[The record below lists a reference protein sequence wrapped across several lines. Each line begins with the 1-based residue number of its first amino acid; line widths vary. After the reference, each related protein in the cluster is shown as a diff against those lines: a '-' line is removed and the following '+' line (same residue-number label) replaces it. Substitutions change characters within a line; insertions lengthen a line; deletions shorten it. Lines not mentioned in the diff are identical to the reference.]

1 MEVIDKTKLIDFGD
15 IDTKDFCRAGLYYEK
30 HKEYPKDPD
39 WWDEEDRRM
48 KDGFQVGDWKI
59 TGEHYTYQNFCR
71 IKITDDD
78 TKYSTKKTK
87 RKKAVRKREQP
98 PDFWDGDYVFYWC
111 KYIARWGL
119 TEEEYLVLKLP
130 IKIKVEEETNED
142 GSISRF
148 VGGGKNLCVGK
159 KRRFGASYKLSNSAA
174 RNYILYPKSLTVL
187 CAYDNAYLL
196 DDAIMSKV
204 KANIDFFDA
213 KTAFGGRRLINTDDD
228 VQMGYKEKIHGV
240 EVEDGNLSR
249 VMAISY
255 GKNKSAV
262 RGKDAEEIFA
272 EESGK
277 SPNLLEMTAAT
288 MDTMGDGDFVTG
300 QIIWFGTGGGDNT
313 DWDGFKEI
321 FFNPQKY
328 NALEIENQW
337 SDNALGTYCG
347 LFIPDYWNYVGRVS
361 ENGESYIN
369 WARQTEEE
377 HQYDTYIVKGDM
389 KGLVERKMEHPFTPE
404 DAFAITSNN
413 IFDVAAIR
421 EWRTYLERTGL
432 YKSVG
437 NIGRFV
443 VDEHGKLKF
452 TLDNTLSPYWAYP
465 VKKGTDTSG
474 AVCIWQS
481 PIKIDGK
488 VPNNLY
494 GITVDTY
501 RHDTTTG
508 DSVGAIYVWL
518 FPNNIVFNGT
528 DDKLVASFI
537 GRPRTQEE
545 FNRILFQL
553 GDYYNAKI
561 AFENDEPGGIV
572 DFAKTHKKLDRLQE
586 QFELAFDAK
595 IATGSNMNRK
605 YGIHMGSGKDNLRKQ
620 QGDIYLKEWLETV
633 RSVTEEGVVL
643 NLHTIFDIGLL
654 LELENY
660 AADKNC
666 DRVSSARI
674 YPYFNRELIYKQIK
688 AKVPPRTGRGGGFFN
703 TRHFQ

>member
-1 MEVIDKTKLIDFGD
+1 MIIDKTKLIDFSD
-15 IDTKDFCRAGLYYEK
+15 IDTKDFCRAGLYYEA

-48 KDGFQVGDWKI
+48 KDGFTVGDWSI
-59 TGEHYTYQNFCR
+59 TGEHYTYLNFCR
-71 IKITDDD
+71 IKITDDES
-78 TKYSTKKTK
+78 KYSTKRTK

-98 PDFWDGDYVFYWC
+98 PNFWDGDYIFYWT
-111 KYIARWGL
+111 KYIARWGM
-119 TEEEYLVLKLP
+119 TEEEYLILHLP
-130 IKIKVEEETNED
+130 VKIKVEEETDED
-142 GSISRF
+142 TGEVTRF

-159 KRRFGASYKLSNSAA
+159 KRRFGASYKLSSSAA

-228 VQMGYKEKIHGV
+228 VQMGYKEKINGV

-262 RGKDAEEIFA
+262 RGKDAEEIYA

-277 SPNLLEMTAAT
+277 SPNLLDMTAAT

-321 FFNPQKY
+321 FFNPKKY

-337 SDNALGTYCG
+337 SENALGTYCG
-347 LFIPDYWNYVGRVS
+347 LFVPDYWNYVGATTT
-361 ENGESYIN
+361 NGESLIN
-369 WARQTEEE
+369 EAKRKEVEF
-377 HQYDTYIVKGDM
+377 QYDTYISKGDN
-389 KGLVERKMEHPFTPE
+389 KGLTERRMEHPFTPE

-413 IFDVAAIR
+413 IFDVGAIR
-421 EWRTYLERTGL
+421 EWRSHLERTGL
-432 YKSVG
+432 YKNIC
-437 NIGRFV
+437 NIGRFTI
-443 VDEHGKLKF
+443 DDKGKLKF
-452 TLDNTLSPYWAYP
+452 VLDDTLTPYWEYP
-465 VKKGTDTSG
+465 VKKSTNTQG
-474 AVCIWQS
+474 AVCVWQS
-481 PIKIDGK
+481 PIKINGV
-488 VPNNLY
+488 VPDNLY

-518 FPNNIVFNGT
+518 FPNNIVHNGT
-528 DDKLVASFI
+528 DDKMVASFV
-537 GRPRTQEE
+537 GRPKTQEE
-545 FNRILFQL
+545 YNRILFYL
-553 GDYYNAKI
+553 AEYYNAKI

-595 IATGSNMNRK
+595 IATGTNMNRK
-605 YGIHMGSGKDNLRKQ
+605 YGMHMGSGKDNLRKQ
-620 QGDIYLKEWLETV
+620 QGDIYLKDWLEAV
-633 RSVTEEGVVL
+633 RAVTEEGVVL

-654 LELENY
+654 KELESYNSE
-660 AADKNC
+660 KNF
-666 DRVSSARI
+666 DRISSFRL

-688 AKVPPRTGRGGGFFN
+688 IKTPTRGSKVGFFN
-703 TRHFQ
+703 KRHFV